1 MKSSLSKFPLR
12 VSNQNAL
19 ITRKSLSWILVFAYW
34 FGVTAGPQ
42 GLHATDKDATDDS
55 EQPTILDYTVKLDTI
70 MSGFDGKTCWVA
82 PRAGVVP
89 GAKPSVVFTM
99 QKLLLTGSDV
109 FYAVNEVRSDDL
121 GKTWLPPIEHPVTLG
136 RRTEPNG
143 IEIIVGDFVPKW
155 HAPSG
160 KLLGTGPTVR
170 YKQNAAGA
178 EVKISQNE
186 APSRTA
192 YSVYDPQERTWT
204 PWETIVMPDDPKF
217 FYATVGAS
225 QRIDLPNGE
234 ILLPFHFKTAGESPY
249 HTAVMRCS
257 FDGRKLAYIEH
268 GDELQRPVEPGVEY
282 KLPGGRQTGVFEPS
296 LTRYRGRYYLTM
308 RNDRAA
314 YVATSEDGLHFGPV
328 QRWRFDDG
336 GDLGS
341 QNTQQHW
348 VAHTDGLLLAYTR
361 KGANNDHVF
370 RHRAPL
376 FIAQVDPEKLHVIR
390 STERVL
396 IPERGAGLG
405 NAFGVTEVNANETWV
420 TTAEWMQG
428 PKGITVPGNKYGSD
442 NSVYAARILWKT
454 PNQDLDR
461 TKSR

>member
-1 MKSSLSKFPLR
+1 MLVLLCSLLGTHER
-12 VSNQNAL
+12 QAA
-19 ITRKSLSWILVFAYW
+19 RA
-34 FGVTAGPQ
+34 A
-42 GLHATDKDATDDS
+42 DKTVPSDQRPPAKV
-55 EQPTILDYTVKLDTI
+55 DYTIQLDTI
-70 MSGFDGKTCWVA
+70 TSGFDGKTCWVA

-89 GAKPSVVFTM
+89 GSPPSVVLTT
-99 QKLLLTGSDV
+99 QKLLLKGSDI
-109 FYAVNEVRSDDL
+109 FFAVNEVRSDDL
-121 GKTWLPPIEHPVTLG
+121 GKTWLPPLEHATTLG
-136 RRTEPNG
+136 RRQEPNG
-143 IEIIVGDFVPKW
+143 IEIVVGDFVPKW
-155 HAPSG
+155 HASSG
-160 KLLGTGPTVR
+160 KLLATGPTVR
-170 YKQNAAGA
+170 YKRNAAGA

-186 APSRTA
+186 ASSRTA
-192 YSVYDPQERTWT
+192 YSTYDPQQRTWT
-204 PWETIVMPDDPKF
+204 SWDTIVMPDDPKF

-225 QRIDLPNGE
+225 QRVDLPNGQ
-234 ILLPFHFKTAGESPY
+234 ILLPFHFKTSGESPY

-257 FDGRKLAYIEH
+257 FDGRKLAYLEH
-268 GDELQRPVEPGVEY
+268 GDELKRPAEPGVEY

-296 LTRYRGRYYLTM
+296 LTHFRGRYYLTM

-314 YVATSEDGLHFGPV
+314 YVATSDDGLHFGPV

-348 VAHTDGLLLAYTR
+348 VTHSEGLLLVYTR
-361 KGANNDHVF
+361 RGANNDHVF

-390 STERVL
+390 GTERVL

-428 PKGITVPGNKYGSD
+428 PKGILLPGNQYGSD
-442 NSVYAARILWKT
+442 NSVYAARIRWKT
-454 PNQDLDR
+454 PNRDLPR
-461 TKSR
+461 